1 MLRERPETA
10 LALMRVLCQRLAD
23 RDTAVRRSGVKAI
36 RVREQGPP
44 EVLVE
49 EELADPRPGSG
60 EVLVGVHAAG
70 VNMIDVQQRSG
81 GYPAPV
87 PFTPGT
93 EAAGEVVE
101 IGADVEA
108 WTAGDRV
115 AYAGVPGAYA
125 ELALVPAERLVPVPS
140 GIPTHFAA
148 AVLLQGMTAHYLLH
162 SIVLLRDGEVVVVQ
176 AATGGVGLLLTQMAT
191 AAGVDVIGTTSSDE
205 KAALVRGAGAVEV
218 VVRGRDDLA
227 AVVADRTKGAG
238 ARVVFDSVGRDTFD
252 ASLGVLAKQGCLA
265 LFGQSSGAVPP
276 VDVSRLQKAGSV
288 FLTRPG
294 LADYVATRE
303 ELLHRADAVFSSVA
317 SGRLDVR
324 IHERYPIAR
333 ANEAYRA
340 VQSRTTAGKLILVT
354 DRGEPG
360 TAGTMHRVDRPTPTT
375 TPQ

>member
-1 MLRERPETA
+1 M
-10 LALMRVLCQRLAD
+10 
-23 RDTAVRRSGVKAI
+23 KAI

-44 EVLVE
+44 EVLIE
-49 EELADPRPGSG
+49 EEIDDPRPGSD

-81 GYPAPV
+81 GYSVSV

-93 EAAGEVVE
+93 EGAGEVVE

-140 GIPTHFAA
+140 EIPADIAA

-162 SIVLLRDGEVVVVQ
+162 SIVPLSDREVVVVQ
-176 AATGGVGLLLTQMAT
+176 AAAGGVGLLLTQMAT
-191 AAGVDVIGTTSSDE
+191 AAGIDVIGTTSTDQ
-205 KAALVRGAGAVEV
+205 KAALVLSAGAVEV

-227 AVVADRTKGAG
+227 AVVAERTKGAG

-252 ASLGVLAKQGCLA
+252 VSLGVLARRGCLA

-333 ANEAYRA
+333 ADEAHRA

-354 DRGEPG
+354 DRG
-360 TAGTMHRVDRPTPTT
+360 AGGEENT
-375 TPQ
+375 

>member
-1 MLRERPETA
+1 M
-10 LALMRVLCQRLAD
+10 
-23 RDTAVRRSGVKAI
+23 KAI

-49 EELADPRPGSG
+49 EEVDDPRPGSD
-60 EVLVGVHAAG
+60 EVLVGLHAAG

-81 GYPAPV
+81 GYPVPV

-93 EAAGEVVE
+93 EGAGEVVE

-140 GIPTHFAA
+140 GIPTDIAA

-162 SIVLLRDGEVVVVQ
+162 SIAPLSEGEVVVVQ
-176 AATGGVGLLLTQMAT
+176 AAAGGVGLLLTQMAT
-191 AAGVDVIGTTSSDE
+191 AAGVHVIGTTSTDE

-227 AVVADRTKGAG
+227 AAVAEQTDGTGV
-238 ARVVFDSVGRDTFD
+238 RVVFDSVGRDTFD
-252 ASLGVLAKQGCLA
+252 ESLGLLARRGCLA

-303 ELLHRADAVFSSVA
+303 ELLHRADTVFSSVA
-317 SGRLDVR
+317 SGNLDVR
-324 IHERYPIAR
+324 IHARYPLAR
-333 ANEAYRA
+333 ADEAHRA
-340 VQSRTTAGKLILVT
+340 VQSRTTAGKLILIT
-354 DRGEPG
+354 DLG
-360 TAGTMHRVDRPTPTT
+360 AGG
-375 TPQ
+375 

>member
-1 MLRERPETA
+1 M
-10 LALMRVLCQRLAD
+10 
-23 RDTAVRRSGVKAI
+23 KAI

-49 EELADPRPGSG
+49 EEVDDPRAGSG
-60 EVLVGVHAAG
+60 EVLVGLHAAG

-81 GYPAPV
+81 GYPVPV
-87 PFTPGT
+87 PFIPGT
-93 EAAGEVVE
+93 EGAGEVVE

-108 WTAGDRV
+108 WSAGDRV
-115 AYAGVPGAYA
+115 AFAGVPGAYA
-125 ELALVPAERLVPVPS
+125 ELAVVPAERLVPVPAE
-140 GIPTHFAA
+140 IPTDIAA

-162 SIVLLRDGEVVVVQ
+162 SLVPLGEGEVVVVQ
-176 AATGGVGLLLTQMAT
+176 SAAGGVGLLLTQMAT
-191 AAGVDVIGTTSSDE
+191 AAGVHVIGTTSTDE
-205 KAALVRGAGAVEV
+205 KAAFVLDVGAVEA

-227 AVVADRTKGAG
+227 AVVAERTNGAG

-252 ASLGVLAKQGCLA
+252 ASLGVLARRGCLA

-294 LADYVATRE
+294 LADYVATRK

-324 IHERYPIAR
+324 IHTRYPLAR
-333 ANEAYRA
+333 ADEAHRA

-354 DRGEPG
+354 DRG
-360 TAGTMHRVDRPTPTT
+360 AGR
-375 TPQ
+375 

>member
-1 MLRERPETA
+1 
-10 LALMRVLCQRLAD
+10 
-23 RDTAVRRSGVKAI
+23 VKAI
-36 RVREQGPP
+36 RVTEQGPP
-44 EVLVE
+44 EVLVVE
-49 EELADPRPGSG
+49 EVDDPRPGPG
-60 EVLVGVHAAG
+60 EVLVGLHAAG

-81 GYPAPV
+81 GYRVSV

-93 EAAGEVVE
+93 EGAGEVVE

-125 ELALVPAERLVPVPS
+125 ELTLVPAERLVPVPAE
-140 GIPTHFAA
+140 IPTDVAA

-162 SIVLLRDGEVVVVQ
+162 SIAPLSDGEVVVVQ
-176 AATGGVGLLLTQMAT
+176 AAAGGVGLLLTQMAT
-191 AAGVDVIGTTSSDE
+191 AAGVHVIGTTSTDE

-227 AVVADRTKGAG
+227 AAVAGRTDRAG
-238 ARVVFDSVGRDTFD
+238 ARIVFDSVGRDTFD
-252 ASLGVLAKQGCLA
+252 ESLGALARRGCLA

-317 SGRLDVR
+317 SGTLDVR
-324 IHERYPIAR
+324 IHARYPLAR
-333 ANEAYRA
+333 ADDAHRA
-340 VQSRTTAGKLILVT
+340 VQSRTTAGKLILTT
-354 DRGEPG
+354 DGG
-360 TAGTMHRVDRPTPTT
+360 GDG
-375 TPQ
+375 

>member
-1 MLRERPETA
+1 M
-10 LALMRVLCQRLAD
+10 
-23 RDTAVRRSGVKAI
+23 KAI

-49 EELADPRPGSG
+49 EEMDDPRPGSG
-60 EVLVGVHAAG
+60 EVLVGLHAAG

-81 GYPAPV
+81 GYSVRV

-93 EAAGEVVE
+93 EGAGEVIE
-101 IGADVEA
+101 IGPDVEP
-108 WTAGDRV
+108 WRVGDRV

-125 ELALVPAERLVPVPS
+125 ELALVPDERLVPVPS
-140 GIPTHFAA
+140 EISTHIAA

-162 SIVLLRDGEVVVVQ
+162 SLVPLSDGEVVVVQ
-176 AATGGVGLLLTQMAT
+176 AAAGGVGLLLTQMAT
-191 AAGVDVIGTTSSDE
+191 AAGIHVIGTTSTDE
-205 KAALVRGAGAVEV
+205 KAALVRDAGAAEV

-227 AVVADRTKGAG
+227 VVVAERTKGAG

-252 ASLGVLAKQGCLA
+252 ASLRVLARRGCLA

-303 ELLHRADAVFSSVA
+303 ELLHRADAVFSSVT

-324 IHERYPIAR
+324 IHARYPLAR
-333 ANEAYRA
+333 ADEAHGA

-354 DRGEPG
+354 DRG
-360 TAGTMHRVDRPTPTT
+360 AGG
-375 TPQ
+375 